1 MLRHYWYGTN
11 QKKALRFN
19 RICQAT
25 TSYSSENIKE
35 ELQWYPTR
43 NMLIQP
49 LTLQNLL
56 EHYSDG
62 LILAVMMVLHA
73 VGCVY
78 VACFLYEWC
87 KSMSILLFTRNFSLQ
102 TAVCSRLL
110 VGWQQATV
118 VSNLVT
124 SKECNMTSRVQLLV
138 MIKEHNSAMNWDD

>member
-1 MLRHYWYGTN
+1 MLPSDKKLTSRSFKLNRMCSVSNILFALGHQCSDITGTA
-11 QKKALRFN
+11 QIKQKALRFN
-19 RICQAT
+19 SICQAT
-25 TSYSSENIKE
+25 TNYSSENIKE

-49 LTLQNLL
+49 WTLQNLL
-56 EHYSDG
+56 EHYSDA

-102 TAVCSRLL
+102 TAVSSRLL
-110 VGWQQATV
+110 VG
-118 VSNLVT
+118 
-124 SKECNMTSRVQLLV
+124 
-138 MIKEHNSAMNWDD
+138 